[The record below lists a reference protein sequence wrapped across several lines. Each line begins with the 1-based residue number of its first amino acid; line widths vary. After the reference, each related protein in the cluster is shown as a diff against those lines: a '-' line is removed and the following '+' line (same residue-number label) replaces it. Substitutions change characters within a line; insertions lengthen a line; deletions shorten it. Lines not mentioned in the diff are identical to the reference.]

1 MAAIEWSEKK
11 KMIVTAAVGV
21 LINAC
26 AGYYLWTLR
35 SEYVVKEEQHRKLK
49 GEIDVLNKYVA
60 QLPLKELT
68 LRNRTEES
76 KSKESK
82 LPDSER
88 INDLINEIS
97 RLANK
102 WKCEQISVVFAPGTP
117 DANNRYIKDVWHTRW
132 KADFFNWCKL
142 MNEMEE
148 RFPRFVAFE
157 NMVFSITNNGM
168 IPTGTRHDITV
179 DVITYRYP
187 KEKIGSVAPTV
198 NK

>member
-11 KMIVTAAVGV
+11 KMLVTAAAGV
-21 LINAC
+21 LLNAC
-26 AGYYLWTLR
+26 AGYYLYTLR
-35 SEYVVKEEQHRKLK
+35 AEYLVKEEQHRKLRV
-49 GEIDVLNKYVA
+49 EIDSLNKYVA
-60 QLPLKELT
+60 QMPLKELT
-68 LRNRTEES
+68 LRNRTDEF

-102 WKCEQISVVFAPGTP
+102 WKCEQISVQFAPGTA
-117 DANNRYIKDVWHTRW
+117 DSSKNYIKDVWHTRW

-157 NMVFSITNNGM
+157 NMTFSITNNGM
-168 IPTGTRHDITV
+168 IPTGTKHDISV

-187 KEKIGSVAPTV
+187 KLKIGEAPIP
-198 NK
+198 K